1 MPSLIKNI
9 IHLNCPRC
17 GNGKLFCEPNPYRL
31 KRLFEMNRYCKYC
44 NLDLENEPGFYF
56 GAMYVSYAIS
66 VGIILLNEC
75 WMFPIWKWNIWP
87 QVIINAAIIL
97 GLFPYLIRYSR
108 AIYLAIIYKVVK
120 K

>member
-1 MPSLIKNI
+1 
-9 IHLNCPRC
+9 
-17 GNGKLFCEPNPYRL
+17 
-31 KRLFEMNRYCKYC
+31 MNRYCRYC